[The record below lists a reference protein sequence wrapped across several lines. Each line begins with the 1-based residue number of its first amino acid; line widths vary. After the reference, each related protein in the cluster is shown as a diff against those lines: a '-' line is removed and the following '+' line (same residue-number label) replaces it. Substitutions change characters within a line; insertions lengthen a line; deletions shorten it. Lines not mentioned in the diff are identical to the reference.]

1 MIFGSLLT
9 ACGQTISASETV
21 IDGET
26 ASVISEIVSEK
37 EVLPNGDKD
46 AETVTAGLPSIGS
59 LIRTGRKLILTIWTI
74 LFGLTARK

>member
-1 MIFGSLLT
+1 MKRYRLILFMIICSLLT

-37 EVLPNGDKD
+37 EVLPNSGYSRVAFD
-46 AETVTAGLPSIGS
+46 
-59 LIRTGRKLILTIWTI
+59 
-74 LFGLTARK
+74 